1 MDEWDGFP
9 GTGVPSIAPIG
20 WVGVP
25 RGIGTSRRWCLVL
38 HASRYTLY
46 SLIPILYLPSYQYP
60 TLPSGDTYTIL
71 REL

>member
-1 MDEWDGFP
+1 MTPNSLLYLYHPLYSIQCMGMD
-9 GTGVPSIAPIG
+9 SLG

-60 TLPSGDTYTIL
+60 TY
-71 REL
+71 